1 MNELIKWLEDN
12 KITYNQID
20 DEVIELPDFGK
31 MFFEDTENMK
41 SIFRTNKDD
50 ELIFNSMEDPEV
62 LMAEG
67 INYIVFKFGDNWYYY
82 DLHKD
87 FKLNILKYVGKRTP
101 SNHKFEYVN
110 LGVHTPFELLNG
122 SFMPTYW
129 VRKAKYLG
137 HPGIGICDK
146 NTMAACYNLQ
156 KECEAAGL
164 KYVFGYS
171 LTFSDGEHTVGAKV
185 YVQSQKGLRN
195 LLRIQ
200 KAIMVDSTDKIKI
213 L

>member
-20 DEVIELPDFGK
+20 NEVIELPDFGK

-87 FKLNILKYVGKRTP
+87 FKLNILKYVGK
-101 SNHKFEYVN
+101 S
-110 LGVHTPFELLNG
+110 
-122 SFMPTYW
+122 
-129 VRKAKYLG
+129 
-137 HPGIGICDK
+137 
-146 NTMAACYNLQ
+146 
-156 KECEAAGL
+156 
-164 KYVFGYS
+164 
-171 LTFSDGEHTVGAKV
+171 
-185 YVQSQKGLRN
+185 
-195 LLRIQ
+195 
-200 KAIMVDSTDKIKI
+200 
-213 L
+213 